1 MKKFFKITGIVI
13 LVIILLMIL
22 LPFLFKGKIIEIV
35 KKQANKNLNATLNF
49 EDAGLNF
56 FSSFPD
62 LTLTLD
68 ELSIVNKAPFEGD
81 TLVRLKEFSASVD
94 LWSIIGG
101 DQIKVEGIS
110 LDEPSI
116 FVYVLKDSTA
126 NYNIT
131 KEEPKAEADT
141 AKGGNLAVRLKKY
154 SINNGTVAYIDQ
166 TSDMA
171 LMIRNLNHSG
181 SGDFS
186 KENFMLETNTEIGEL
201 TFEKS
206 GIKYLNKAKAKAEI
220 NLNADMKEKKFTFD
234 KNEFQLNNLKLKF
247 DGFVQKLEEGMK
259 MDVTFASVN
268 NDFKD
273 IISLIPAVYSQNF
286 EDIKSSGKM
295 SLKGSAKG
303 EYKGENLPA
312 FDVAVNVNNGKFQY
326 PKLPTPVNNVNMDLS
341 INNPGGNADKTI
353 INMKS
358 LHLELGNEPFDASL
372 LVKTPKSSPY
382 IDAKAKGKIDLGKLK
397 NALYMEGVT
406 KLEGIINSDFSASG
420 TIAGSDVK
428 SIENISAQG
437 NISVSNIVYGT
448 SKLPD
453 EVRISRGSLV
463 LTPKRFNL
471 NDLNIQIGKSDLKAQ
486 GDLENMVSYVLSDGT
501 IKGNLSLSSNYFD
514 VNPLMSGDEETT
526 SKSKDTSK
534 VKATSLP
541 ERVNFTLNSNF
552 KKIIYDNLT
561 LTDVKGTIIIADQKA
576 VLKNLSMNTL
586 GGNIVADGFYHAPE
600 GENPDIAFSLVI
612 NDLGFK
618 DAFKTF
624 VSVQRFAPMAQ
635 YIEGKFNSKLNMTST
650 LDENMQPVWNSFN
663 SKGSFNIKN
672 AAIKDFKPLQAVGNA
687 LNLDVLKNPAL
698 NNVSTTFT
706 ITNGRLYVDPFS
718 FKVLNYDVAV
728 SGSNGIDQTIDYSL
742 GVKIPASN
750 LKQQGN
756 KAISSILKKD
766 VQLITANSVEVKAN
780 IKGSINDPSVSTSAG
795 DIVQE
800 TKKEVTQQVKQ
811 EVNKQIEEKKQEAQ
825 KEVQK
830 EVQKQTDTVKT
841 KLQKEVTKKLK
852 NLFKK

>member
-1 MKKFFKITGIVI
+1 MKKFLKITGIVI

-35 KKQANKNLNATLNF
+35 KKEANKNLNATLNF

-62 LTLTLD
+62 LTLSLD

-81 TLVRLKEFSASVD
+81 TLVKLKEFSASVD

-110 LDEPSI
+110 LDEPTI
-116 FVYVLKDSTA
+116 IVYVLKDSTA

-131 KEEPKAEADT
+131 KPDSAAETDT
-141 AKGGNLAVRLKKY
+141 SAGGNLAVKLKKY
-154 SINNGTVAYIDQ
+154 SVENGTVAYIDQ
-166 TSDMA
+166 TSDML

-186 KENFMLETNTEIGEL
+186 KENFMLETNTDIGEL
-201 TFEKS
+201 TVEKS
-206 GIKYLNKAKAKAEI
+206 GIKYLNKVKVKADV
-220 NLNADMKEKKFTFD
+220 NVNADMTQKKFSFD

-247 DGFVQKLEEGMK
+247 DGFVQQLEEGLK
-259 MDVTFASVN
+259 MDLTFASVN
-268 NDFKD
+268 NDFRD

-303 EYKGENLPA
+303 EYKGENLPG
-312 FDVAVNVNNGKFQY
+312 FDVAINVDNGKFQY
-326 PKLPTPVNNVNMDLS
+326 PKLPTPVNNVNMDLA
-341 INNPGGNADKTI
+341 INNPGGDADKTV

-358 LHLELGNEPFDASL
+358 LHFELGSEPFDASL
-372 LVKTPKSSPY
+372 LVKNPKSAPY
-382 IDAKAKGKIDLGKLK
+382 IDTKAKGKIDLAKLK
-397 NALYMEGVT
+397 NALYMEDVT
-406 KLEGIINSDFSASG
+406 KLEGIINSDFRANG
-420 TIAGSDVK
+420 TIAGSDIK

-437 NISVSNIVYGT
+437 NISLSNIVYGS
-448 SKLPD
+448 SKMPD
-453 EVRISRGSLV
+453 EVRISRGNLV

-471 NDLNIQIGKSDLKAQ
+471 NDLNVQIGKSDLKAEGQ
-486 GDLENMVSYVLSDGT
+486 LENMISYVLSDGT
-501 IKGNLSLSSNYFD
+501 IKGSLSLNSNFFD
-514 VNPLMSGDEETT
+514 LNPLMSGDEETAK
-526 SKSKDTSK
+526 KSADTSK
-534 VKATSLP
+534 VKATSFP

-552 KKIIYDNLT
+552 KKIIYDNLA
-561 LTDVKGTIIIADQKA
+561 LTDVKGVIIIADQKA

-586 GGNIVADGFYHAPE
+586 GGNIVADGSYRAPE
-600 GENPDIAFSLVI
+600 GENPDIAFNLKIS
-612 NDLGFK
+612 NLGFK
-618 DAFKTF
+618 DAFKSF

-635 YIEGKFNSKLNMTST
+635 YIDGKFNSNLSLTSS
-650 LDENMQPVWNSFN
+650 LDADMQPVWNSFN
-663 SKGSFNIKN
+663 SNGSFSIKN

-698 NNVSTTFT
+698 NNVSTTFK

-718 FKVLNYDVAV
+718 FKVLNYDVVV

-750 LKQQGN
+750 LKQEGN

-766 VQLITANSVEVKAN
+766 VQLITANSVEIKAN
-780 IKGSINDPSVSTSAG
+780 IKGSIENPSVSTSAG
-795 DIVQE
+795 DIVKE
-800 TKKEVTQQVKQ
+800 TEKQVTEEVKK
-811 EVNKQIEEKKQEAQ
+811 EVNKQLEEKKQEA
-825 KEVQK
+825 EK
-830 EVQKQTDTVKT
+830 EVQKQVDTAKT
-841 KLQKEVTKKLK
+841 KLQKEVTKKFK
-852 NLFKK
+852 DLFKKK

>member
-1 MKKFFKITGIVI
+1 MKKFLKITGIVI

-35 KKQANKNLNATLNF
+35 KKEANKNLNATLNF

-62 LTLTLD
+62 LTLSLD

-81 TLVRLKEFSASVD
+81 TLVKLKEFSASVD

-101 DQIKVEGIS
+101 DQIKVEGIY

-131 KEEPKAEADT
+131 KTDSAAETDT
-141 AKGGNLAVRLKKY
+141 SAGGNLAVKLKKY
-154 SINNGTVAYIDQ
+154 SIDNGTVAYIDQ
-166 TSDMA
+166 TSGML

-186 KENFMLETNTEIGEL
+186 KEKFMLETNTDIGEL
-201 TFEKS
+201 TVEKS
-206 GIKYLNKAKAKAEI
+206 GIKYLNKVKVKADV
-220 NLNADMKEKKFTFD
+220 NVNADMTQKKFSFD

-247 DGFVQKLEEGMK
+247 DGFVQQLEEGLK
-259 MDVTFASVN
+259 MDLTFASVN
-268 NDFKD
+268 NDFRD

-303 EYKGENLPA
+303 EYKGENLPG
-312 FDVAVNVNNGKFQY
+312 FDVAINVDNGKFQY
-326 PKLPTPVNNVNMDLS
+326 PKLPTPVNNVNMDLAV
-341 INNPGGNADKTI
+341 NNPGGDADKTV
-353 INMKS
+353 INMKA
-358 LHLELGNEPFDASL
+358 LHFELGSEPFDASL
-372 LVKTPKSSPY
+372 LVKNPKSAPY
-382 IDAKAKGKIDLGKLK
+382 IDIKGKGKIDLAKLK
-397 NALYMEGVT
+397 NALYLEDVT
-406 KLEGIINSDFSASG
+406 KLEGIINSDFRASG
-420 TIAGSDVK
+420 TIAGSDSK

-437 NISVSNIVYGT
+437 NIFFSNIIYGS
-448 SKLPD
+448 SKMPY
-453 EVRISRGSLV
+453 EVRISRGNLV
-463 LTPKRFNL
+463 LTPKRINL
-471 NDLNIQIGKSDLKAQ
+471 NDLNVQIGKSDLKAEGQ
-486 GDLENMVSYVLSDGT
+486 LENMISYVLSEGT
-501 IKGNLSLSSNYFD
+501 IRGSLSLNSNFFD
-514 VNPLMSGDEETT
+514 INPLMSGDEETAK
-526 SKSKDTSK
+526 KSTDTSK

-541 ERVNFTLNSNF
+541 QRVNFTLNSNF
-552 KKIIYDNLT
+552 KKVIYDNLT
-561 LTDVKGTIIIADQKA
+561 LTDVKGVIVIADQKA
-576 VLKNLSMNTL
+576 VLKNLSLNTL
-586 GGNIVADGFYHAPE
+586 GGNIIADGSYHAPE
-600 GENPDIAFSLVI
+600 GENPDIAFNLNIS
-612 NDLGFK
+612 NLGFK
-618 DAFKTF
+618 EAFKSF

-635 YIEGKFNSKLNMTST
+635 YIEGKFNSNLSLTSS
-650 LDENMQPVWNSFN
+650 LDVDMQPVWNSFN
-663 SKGSFNIKN
+663 SKGSFSIKN
-672 AAIKDFKPLQAVGNA
+672 AAIKDFKPLQAVGSA

-698 NNVSTTFT
+698 NNVSTTFK

-718 FKVLNYDVAV
+718 FKVLNYDVVV

-756 KAISSILKKD
+756 RAISSILKKD

-780 IKGSINDPSVSTSAG
+780 IKGSIENPSVSTSAG
-795 DIVQE
+795 DIIQE
-800 TKKEVTQQVKQ
+800 TEKQVTEEVKK
-811 EVNKQIEEKKQEAQ
+811 EVNKQIEEKKQEA
-825 KEVQK
+825 ERV
-830 EVQKQTDTVKT
+830 VQKQVDTAKT

-852 NLFKK
+852 DLFKKK